1 MNGVGFLLR
10 CSHPQAS
17 SRIYSL
23 QKADIIIGRAMECD
37 VVLDAANV
45 SRQHA
50 RIQFTAQGIFLTDL
64 GSTNGT
70 QLKGAPL
77 SPRRPVSLEP
87 GQPFTVADFTLLV
100 ERQLLQP
107 LSSAVRSD
115 LQPAPSAAQM
125 ESATLQSAE
134 FPGIQLG
141 VAQTLDLSA
150 QSLVTVGRG
159 ADNTLVLNHPM
170 VSRCHAEIERVG
182 ARVLLRD
189 LRSTNG
195 AI

>member
-37 VVLDAANV
+37 VVLDAVNV

-70 QLKGAPL
+70 FVNDARITANAPQGWVQGTPL
-77 SPRRPVSLEP
+77 RIADYQFKLEL
-87 GQPFTVADFTLLV
+87 A
-100 ERQLLQP
+100 
-107 LSSAVRSD
+107 SAPEQR
-115 LQPAPSAAQM
+115 ASAASRLAM
-125 ESATLQSAE
+125 ILFIFECSCVS
-134 FPGIQLG
+134 
-141 VAQTLDLSA
+141 
-150 QSLVTVGRG
+150 GR
-159 ADNTLVLNHPM
+159 
-170 VSRCHAEIERVG
+170 
-182 ARVLLRD
+182 
-189 LRSTNG
+189 
-195 AI
+195 